1 MDRNNNNEVE
11 LYSCFGA
18 EWQRWEMSENN
29 RITNA
34 LNGQCLDIR
43 DGNDY
48 PDVYV
53 SQCDDSSNSQGWEF
67 QDAPPP
73 PIEDGKNI
81 GKDTI
86 VIQNEYLVYKSLFD
100 F

>member
-18 EWQRWEMSENN
+18 EWQKWEMDENN
-29 RITNA
+29 RIINA

-43 DGNDY
+43 DGNGY

-53 SQCDDSSNSQGWEF
+53 SQCDGSNSQGWEF
-67 QDAPPP
+67 QDAPPV
-73 PIEDGKNI
+73 EDGKNV
-81 GKDTI
+81 GR
-86 VIQNEYLVYKSLFD
+86 
-100 F
+100 